1 MATYTK
7 QELYGSGSLTEA
19 LSGQKTFTFTNVSS
33 SNDNPK
39 SSYFTIESI
48 LGETGS
54 FNRTFLTD
62 VRSTIAY
69 SSGPISVDTVASGSS
84 KYKWSIV
91 VPVGT
96 SAITVT
102 PLTAIGAN
110 KAYLRGTGEYQ
121 LVIS

>member
-7 QELYGSGSLTEA
+7 QQLYGQGTLTEA
-19 LSGQKTFTFTNVSS
+19 LSGQKTFTFTNVNSAS
-33 SNDNPK
+33 VESN

-48 LGETGS
+48 QESTGS
-54 FNRTFLTD
+54 FNKTFTTD

-69 SSGPISVDTVASGSS
+69 NSGPISVDTVASGSS

-91 VPVGT
+91 VPTGT
-96 SAITVT
+96 SVINVT

-110 KAYLRGTGEYQ
+110 KAFLKGTGEFS
-121 LVIS
+121 LTIS